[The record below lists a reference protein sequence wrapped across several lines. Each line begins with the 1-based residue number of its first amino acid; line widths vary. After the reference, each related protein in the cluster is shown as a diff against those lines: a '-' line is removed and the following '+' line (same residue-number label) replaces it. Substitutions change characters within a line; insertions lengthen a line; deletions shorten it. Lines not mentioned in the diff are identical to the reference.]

1 MLRGMGCVGMG
12 LTHTGGAGQVGILR
26 SMNPQLYFLL
36 HIFTYILKNNV
47 PFKGIIPEVFL
58 NFLLSNQNI
67 FCCFCQESQR

>member
-1 MLRGMGCVGMG
+1 MLRGMGCVRMG

-26 SMNPQLYFLL
+26 SVNPQLYFLPAYFYL
-36 HIFTYILKNNV
+36 YIKINV